1 MATLDQLLSFD
12 QLLDF
17 DGGCTSIDP
26 RQWFGK
32 LTEEP
37 CIPEELCQYMLS
49 KFKLV
54 PPHKVVTYGRMECQ
68 IPTNWH
74 EDLV

>member
-1 MATLDQLLSFD
+1 MATLDQLLN
-12 QLLDF
+12 F
-17 DGGCTSIDP
+17 DGHNTDIDP
-26 RQWFGK
+26 RSWFGK

-54 PPHKVVTYGRMECQ
+54 TPHKVVTNGRMECQ